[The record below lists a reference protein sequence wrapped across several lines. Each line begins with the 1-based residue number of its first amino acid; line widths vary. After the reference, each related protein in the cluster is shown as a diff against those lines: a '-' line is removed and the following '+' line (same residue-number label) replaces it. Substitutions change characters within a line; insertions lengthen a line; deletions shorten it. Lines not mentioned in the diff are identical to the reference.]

1 MDIIRA
7 ILDGIMMAVYF
18 NGLAAVFI
26 LINSRYFFSSYP
38 KSIQQAAPNPATK
51 EEKKAGAKIMCFLL
65 LPLFLYGAV
74 SAVYAGTSDFWMLF
88 LSGYINWMIV
98 NFGDLIFLDGV
109 LFSKQKSRVMLPGTE
124 DHPDY
129 ETKNWMRKLAL
140 PEHLLLWPFF
150 IVPFYTLVQT
160 GLALLILHFDIL
172 PF

>member
-1 MDIIRA
+1 MDILRT

-26 LINSRYFFSSYP
+26 LINPRYFFSSYP
-38 KSIQQAAPNPATK
+38 KSIQQAASNSATK
-51 EEKKAGAKIMCFLL
+51 EEKKASTKIMCLLL

>member
-1 MDIIRA
+1 
-7 ILDGIMMAVYF
+7 MMAVYF

-109 LFSKQKSRVMLPGTE
+109 LFSKQKTRVMLPGT
-124 DHPDY
+124 
-129 ETKNWMRKLAL
+129 
-140 PEHLLLWPFF
+140 
-150 IVPFYTLVQT
+150 
-160 GLALLILHFDIL
+160 
-172 PF
+172 